1 MLLCPH
7 SHANLYAILPAG
19 VDSDPLRNG
28 FSATS
33 LDEDEVERLLDAC
46 IRHSDYWSGFKV
58 AAMVLLGT
66 SMGFRGWLFCLLLY
80 EDYNGLLMCMPAT
93 HSTMS
98 QATTSWTQSSV
109 FWH

>member
-46 IRHSDYWSGFKV
+46 IRHSDHWSGFKV

-66 SMGFRGWLFCLLLY
+66 SMGFRGQLFCLLLY
-80 EDYNGLLMCMPAT
+80 EGYNGLLMSMPAT
-93 HSTMS
+93 HSMMS
-98 QATTSWTQSSV
+98 
-109 FWH
+109 

>member
-33 LDEDEVERLLDAC
+33 LDEDEIERLLAC
-46 IRHSDYWSGFKV
+46 IRHSDHWIGFKV

-66 SMGFRGWLFCLLLY
+66 SMG
-80 EDYNGLLMCMPAT
+80 
-93 HSTMS
+93 
-98 QATTSWTQSSV
+98 
-109 FWH
+109 

>member
-1 MLLCPH
+1 MLLSPH

-46 IRHSDYWSGFKV
+46 IRHSDHWSGFKV

-66 SMGFRGWLFCLLLY
+66 SMGFRGQLFFLLLY

-93 HSTMS
+93 HSMMS
-98 QATTSWTQSSV
+98 
-109 FWH
+109 